1 MLSNSIE
8 NITEDYEFLHKRK
21 AYYSLVRDAA
31 ELEIK
36 ANKETPHRAWKAQEA
51 FNKAESVLGHIKFE
65 EENINRYTKTNGK
78 YIQSLCSLTFDNDTS
93 SEHRLERVVEKFT
106 RMLSGTR
113 KDPIWLTLTADGI
126 KPTDE
131 DKEWFDL
138 LFKREVNPEYTFNY
152 KISQLDKLHSDAER
166 IASSCTI
173 QIQDL
178 STRVRFTYAD
188 SPDEPM
194 ANTYVF
200 YWMYGEGDLKDK
212 LATSPTDIKFFNET
226 NSMLPLGI
234 GLTDEN
240 GYLVKSAQ
248 MGGEMD
254 DYQELDLQNATFE
267 VKPGFIYGGWDM
279 DSVIK
284 DAGFRNGSA
293 VIADVETYRKKRKNL
308 NLPWNQW
315 LNTTEYE
322 GKLRRYNVVEQLGDQ
337 ARSLPVLTA
346 QSRILHSYYRHNY
359 YIEQADKSIK
369 RLTRSDRAQFN
380 KVSNQY
386 FFPDREYGF
395 FAYPVNRGNFKTA
408 NLLKLAEGETA
419 VAWKGMVPIAA
430 GEDEQPEA
438 IQLHCT
444 LPEWDR
450 RITAKLD
457 ILNMALHKAA
467 EKVKAHTINMEHL
480 AAMSRLV
487 DLQQNFPYEMR
498 NQDQVDIGDG
508 LISKIDKLSQ
518 AIHEE
523 LKGDK
528 EESLFITISDIDE
541 INEAADALK
550 SLIFNEAFLA
560 ELKHYVAFIKD
571 KNGTLEND
579 KGGHYAGPYMDK
591 EPFWGHILDTIM
603 QCIASLSKTYL
614 SEDMWLEWVE
624 PMFDAVSDDP
634 EVLEL
639 IKTLGEDLSEFA
651 DIGKALHDEL
661 GRTPEELKDEPV
673 PVPVSEFQT
682 KLKQEL
688 DGIKYSI
695 HTTEQDRSGES
706 YTIDGDNP
714 LIWVVKSYKDVAGA
728 LFHRVP
734 GAPSIVQQMLDLYGE
749 SISKKMMK
757 KGSLFHIKINVALF
771 RLCGIEKL
779 SGAEL
784 PNLPKSLVNKVA
796 ITGYIAQSPVEKQK
810 LYIKRLRLVEGVRQN
825 KVDYQFRKSLEY
837 IAVKAHG
844 GKIDLSDNIYDANIN
859 KWYKT
864 LMFGS
869 TAAFNI
875 FTLVNL
881 NEDLKEKSAYEQT
894 LIITG
899 AAADILYTASLAKGY
914 MAAMQ
919 GIKVSEVL
927 TPATKGSLLGGEA
940 AARYVAVIAVLV
952 SIHAADKANEAGKT
966 SEANLHLAA
975 AINTLHVQLAY
986 AAKTSVGRSVLTNF
1000 ATKTA
1005 AKSGAARVMAWGLG
1019 ALLVP
1024 FAGEFALITASIISA
1039 GLIIT
1044 DIARATHT
1052 ASKSGLNRLFHAY
1065 EDEISKSKVALLDK
1079 HCHELYSDHL
1089 ASDAQALFDDIQDIG
1104 DAWFPEYDSLKF
1116 GHLCWRAVVPLHLRG
1131 FSIQLIASLVKLPR
1145 TYTETTRSQHRST
1158 ATNYYSTVASA
1169 QDIITFYQ
1177 ELLDVNASEVMPSGR
1192 KKHEIAAALARG
1204 DYMPAQGQSEEL
1216 TIKREYDREQVL
1228 SFDHLYFRQPPTKL
1242 GLDWDAINAESNKL
1256 FQSDRT

>member
-21 AYYSLVRDAA
+21 AYYNIVRDAA
-31 ELEIK
+31 EKEIK
-36 ANKETPHRAWKAQEA
+36 NNIDTPHRAWKAQEA
-51 FNKAESVLGHIKFE
+51 FDNATASLEHIKFE
-65 EENINRYTKTNGK
+65 EEKINSYTKTNGK
-78 YIQSLCSLTFDNDTS
+78 YIQSLCSLTFDNDKS
-93 SEHRLERVVEKFT
+93 SENTIEKVVEKFT
-106 RMLSGTR
+106 RMLDGTR
-113 KDPIWLTLTADGI
+113 KEPIWKTLTPEGI
-126 KPTDE
+126 EPSDE
-131 DKEWFDL
+131 DKEWFEL
-138 LFKREVNPEYTFNY
+138 LFKREVNPEYTLNY
-152 KISQLDKLHSDAER
+152 KVSQLDTLHTDAKR

-173 QIQDL
+173 QVQDL

-212 LATSPTDIKFFNET
+212 LATAPSDLKFFNET

-279 DSVIK
+279 ESIIK

-322 GKLRRYNVVEQLGDQ
+322 GKLQRYNVVEQLGDQ

-369 RLTRSDRAQFN
+369 RLARSDRAQFN

-395 FAYPVNRGNFKTA
+395 FAYPVNRGNFKTT
-408 NLLKLAEGETA
+408 NLLKLAEGDAA

-430 GEDEQPEA
+430 DENEQPIA
-438 IQLHCT
+438 IQLHCA

-467 EKVKAHTINMEHL
+467 EKVKAHTINLEHL
-480 AAMSRLV
+480 AEMNRLV
-487 DLQQNFPYEMR
+487 DLQQNFPYELR
-498 NQDQVDIGDG
+498 DQGQVDIGVD
-508 LISKIDKLSQ
+508 LKNKINKLSQ

-528 EESLFITISDIDE
+528 EESVFISISDIDE
-541 INEAADALK
+541 INEAADVLK
-550 SLIFNEAFLA
+550 TLIFNEAFLK
-560 ELKHYVAFIKD
+560 ELKNYVVFIKD

-579 KGGHYAGPYMDK
+579 EGGHHAGPYMEK
-591 EPFWGHILDTIM
+591 EPFWGHILDTLI
-603 QCIASLSKTYL
+603 QCITSLSKTYL
-614 SEDMWLEWVE
+614 SKDLWREWVE

-639 IKTLGEDLSEFA
+639 IEKLGKDFSEFESL
-651 DIGKALHDEL
+651 GKVIHDEQ
-661 GRTPEELKDEPV
+661 GRTEEQLKDEPI
-673 PVPVSEFQT
+673 PEPIQGYIGALQYDLEFV
-682 KLKQEL
+682 K
-688 DGIKYSI
+688 DNI
-695 HTTEQDRSGES
+695 HTTEQDRSGEP
-706 YTIDGDNP
+706 YTIDGENP
-714 LIWVVKSYKDVAGA
+714 LIWVVKSYKKVAGA

-771 RLCGIEKL
+771 RLCGVEKL
-779 SGAEL
+779 NGAEL

-796 ITGYIAQSPVEKQK
+796 ITGYIAQSSVEKQK

-825 KVDYQFRKSLEY
+825 KVDFQFRKSLEY

-844 GKIDLSDNIYDANIN
+844 GKIDLSDKIYDVNIN

-881 NEDLKEKSAYEQT
+881 GEELKGKSAYEQT
-894 LIITG
+894 LKITS

-914 MAAMQ
+914 IAAMQ

-927 TPATKGSLLGGEA
+927 PAAAKASLLGGEA

-966 SEANLHLAA
+966 GEANLELAT

-1024 FAGEFALITASIISA
+1024 IAGEFALITASIISA
-1039 GLIIT
+1039 GLIVT
-1044 DIARATHT
+1044 DIVRTTHT

-1079 HCHELYSDHL
+1079 HCHELYSKHL
-1089 ASDAQALFDDIQDIG
+1089 KNDAQALFDDIKDVS

-1131 FSIQLIASLVKLPR
+1131 FSTQLIESLVKLPR
-1145 TYTETTRSQHRST
+1145 TLTETTRSQHRST
-1158 ATNYYSTVASA
+1158 ATNYYSTVESA

-1177 ELLDVNASEVMPSGR
+1177 ELLDADASEVMPSGR
-1192 KKHEIAAALARG
+1192 KKYEIAAALTRG
-1204 DYMPAQGQSEEL
+1204 NYMPAQGKSEEL

-1228 SFDHLYFRQPPTKL
+1228 SFDHLYFRQPPTEL
-1242 GLDWDAINAESNKL
+1242 GLDWDALNAESHEL